1 MTIIAFMNLY
11 AISQKGHHIPSLGK
25 KAKKLSIE
33 QGAFMGAVIDPRYG
47 RVNTYD
53 VEILKQL
60 FNIDELKA
68 V

>member
-1 MTIIAFMNLY
+1 MVSYPKLR
-11 AISQKGHHIPSLGK
+11 Q
-25 KAKKLSIE
+25 KAKKMNDE

-60 FNIDELKA
+60 FNINGLKA

>member
-1 MTIIAFMNLY
+1 M
-11 AISQKGHHIPSLGK
+11 SD
-25 KAKKLSIE
+25 E

-47 RVNTYD
+47 RGNTYD

-60 FNIDELKA
+60 FNINGLKA